1 MQRILHILILLA
13 VGNSLMAQSQKERKV
28 SYIGGARSLMT
39 NNQMQVTDTSGVAD
53 TTTALRNQGGYALI
67 DLGVRIM
74 PNSQTEILGMFRIR
88 NGFGGFWGSAVTF
101 DVRQLYVKGII
112 AHAVRYQL
120 GDINIKQTPFT
131 LYNHHADAIDSLPA
145 VFGMQNDIVRYEKFY
160 TQNTWRMQGAHV
172 DGGLTFKK
180 YLRELNVDGFVTRM
194 NATNFTSVPDRLM
207 AGGSLEVIQSKQFAV
222 RYTLNS
228 VFDVLGT
235 ITDSNVFRNT
245 IQSVDAD
252 YKTKVAGM
260 PLTVSAEAGKSMY
273 RYTQDTLSPQLED
286 YYLHAQAKLSVP
298 RYHMHVGLGYLNVG
312 PDYRSIGAQS
322 KDIQYAA
329 IPQYYDRYTN
339 AQVQRPL
346 TLMDVVS
353 NDALYQR
360 TVSSK
365 LMMPNLVYN
374 NAMPYGI
381 ATFNRAGLYGTL
393 HYQKDLTFTATYY
406 RLNEI
411 VGQGTEALR
420 RFSVLKSNVKLPLH
434 TWLNSKKL
442 LEVQCGVQWQGVTRK
457 GLYAVDDVNFK
468 STQTQIGLRYEI
480 VKQVELLGGWMY
492 NRTQGSDFL
501 AERNTYSEITY
512 FTEQQYNL
520 TQQVLA
526 VGARYNFTPAIYLS
540 LFYQQQQYRD
550 ANRQQANFS
559 IRQFNI
565 LYNMLF

>member
-1 MQRILHILILLA
+1 MQRIFYILFILGA
-13 VGNSLMAQSQKERKV
+13 YNSLMAQSQKERKV

-39 NNQMQVTDTSGVAD
+39 NNQLMVTDTSGVAD
-53 TTTALRNQGGYALI
+53 TSTALRNQGGYALI

-112 AHAVRYQL
+112 ARAIRYQL

-145 VFGMQNDIVRYEKFY
+145 VFAMQNDIVRYEKFY

-172 DGGLTFKK
+172 DGGLTFNK
-180 YLRELNVDGFVTRM
+180 YLRELNVDAFVTRM

-207 AGGSLEVIQSKQFAV
+207 AGGSLEIIQSKKLAL

-235 ITDSNVFRNT
+235 VTDSNVFRNT
-245 IQSVDAD
+245 VQSVDAD
-252 YKTKVAGM
+252 YKTKLANL
-260 PLTVSAEAGKSMY
+260 PLTVSAEAGKSNY
-273 RYTQDTLSPQLED
+273 RYTQDSLSPLLED
-286 YYLHAQAKLSVP
+286 YYLHAQAKLTIP
-298 RYHMHVGLGYLNVG
+298 RYHVHLGLGYLNVG
-312 PDYRSIGAQS
+312 PAYRSIGAQS
-322 KDIQYAA
+322 KDIQYNAA
-329 IPQYYDRYTN
+329 PAYYDRYTN

-381 ATFNRAGLYGTL
+381 ATFNRAGLYGSV

-406 RLNEI
+406 HLNEI

-420 RFSVLKSNVKLPLH
+420 RFSVLRSNLKLPIH
-434 TWLNSKKL
+434 TWLKTKKI
-442 LEVQCGVQWQGVTRK
+442 LEVQGGMQWQGVTRK
-457 GLYAVDDVNFK
+457 GLNVVDDVNFK
-468 STQTQIGLRYEI
+468 STQTQVGLRYE
-480 VKQVELLGGWMY
+480 VMKQIDLLGAWMY

-501 AERNTYSEITY
+501 AERNNYSEVTY
-512 FTEQQYNL
+512 FNKQDYNL
-520 TQQVLA
+520 TQHVLA

-540 LFYQQQQYRD
+540 LFFQQQQYRD
-550 ANRQQANFS
+550 VNRQQADFS

>member
-1 MQRILHILILLA
+1 
-13 VGNSLMAQSQKERKV
+13 
-28 SYIGGARSLMT
+28 
-39 NNQMQVTDTSGVAD
+39 
-53 TTTALRNQGGYALI
+53 
-67 DLGVRIM
+67 
-74 PNSQTEILGMFRIR
+74 
-88 NGFGGFWGSAVTF
+88 
-101 DVRQLYVKGII
+101 
-112 AHAVRYQL
+112 
-120 GDINIKQTPFT
+120 
-131 LYNHHADAIDSLPA
+131 
-145 VFGMQNDIVRYEKFY
+145 
-160 TQNTWRMQGAHV
+160 
-172 DGGLTFKK
+172 
-180 YLRELNVDGFVTRM
+180 
-194 NATNFTSVPDRLM
+194 
-207 AGGSLEVIQSKQFAV
+207 
-222 RYTLNS
+222 
-228 VFDVLGT
+228 
-235 ITDSNVFRNT
+235 
-245 IQSVDAD
+245 
-252 YKTKVAGM
+252 
-260 PLTVSAEAGKSMY
+260 MY

-298 RYHMHVGLGYLNVG
+298 RYHMQVGLGYLNVG

-480 VKQVELLGGWMY
+480 VKQIELLGGWMY

-550 ANRQQANFS
+550 ANRQQADFS